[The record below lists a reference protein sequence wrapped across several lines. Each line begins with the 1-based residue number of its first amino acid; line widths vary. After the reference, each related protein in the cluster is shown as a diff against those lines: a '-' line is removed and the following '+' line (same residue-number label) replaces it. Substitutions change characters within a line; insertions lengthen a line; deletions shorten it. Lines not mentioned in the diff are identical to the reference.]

1 MALPF
6 GDNVHTKFFTPKE
19 YQVELL
25 EASKNRNIIACI
37 GNIATKTFISLKLIQ
52 ELSVPFRRSR
62 KKKYALFIAES
73 IQNATHYISAIKH
86 LTDLNLSNLMQ
97 YSLPL
102 NKFVTEI
109 ISQSQVIIANNL
121 QALELVSNGY
131 ISMNDIY
138 LLIIDDCHYCMI
150 KNHPLNK
157 LMQYIDSKENV
168 RIFGMIY
175 PLYTISDLN
184 PGKIEADLNEL
195 QEIMHCEIETTS
207 DVVSIL
213 KYNCKPTEYLVECNI
228 RNKDE
233 LDDIIR
239 AEISDTITFL
249 KEHRYDPSE
258 IYEGELL
265 EELKSVPDPAK
276 EPLNIIN
283 NFIDVLDSMGGWCA
297 NKAALSS
304 LFIIE
309 KLKLKTPYE
318 RHFLLLCVV
327 SSLMLRIR
335 TIFENYFSQ
344 YTEKEQVYKYVSPKV
359 KRLIDILQQYK
370 PSKRLDLE
378 NANNESIIS
387 ICNEKLNSCNNR
399 EKNNE
404 NFVNTENESQTSFT
418 ICDSYIRY
426 KNDKA
431 NRWKNK
437 KKYQNKHDHKTK
449 LSIEESEIVCS
460 VIFVKSRLIASI
472 IHYLLSDLKRYDA
485 DNFWWLS
492 PQFTTEK
499 TADPNKE
506 PRDAEIQHRNLED
519 VLRKFRTRE
528 CNILIGTSI
537 LEQGIDFPKCNLIV
551 RFDPPLTFCSYI
563 YSKSKANSS
572 NSNFFLM
579 YEKPNKEEFINNLAK
594 YYEIEKLL
602 LKRCCNKVDS
612 DSELME
618 SDQYNESVMPY
629 VPTPVDE
636 EVDITY
642 VNMDNAIAC
651 INKYCAKLPS
661 DSFTRLTP
669 MWKTK
674 KIIFQNQQL
683 YITNLRLPINSPYKK
698 QIIGHPM
705 PTEVLSR
712 RIAALEACRLLHQTG
727 ELDYNLQPIGKESF
741 HLLFSSEDILLDE
754 ADQLQAADESDARP
768 GTNKR
773 RQYYKKKIASCLTD
787 CRPLPSKLL
796 YLYSIRMALSCPLPE
811 EQNTRGRKIHPPEES
826 PTGFGILLTK
836 KIPKVCPFP
845 IFTRCGEVIVS
856 LELCLQELYLTEEQ
870 LEKISTFLN
879 YTFAK
884 VLRLN
889 KYFMTF
895 DSVNAPC
902 TYFIVPTINVSDNET
917 LIDWNFL
924 NEINSRKKEELLI
937 IPDEKRKDFQ
947 FRKELYT
954 DAVVMPWYRNQDFP
968 QHFYVAEI
976 CYNLSPRS
984 KFPGEEYKTFEE
996 YYYRKYQLK
1005 IQNTEQPLLD
1015 VDHTSARLNFL
1026 TPRYVNRKG
1035 VALPTCSEATKKE
1048 KRESLEQKQILVP
1061 ELCQIHLFPASLWRK
1076 AVALPC
1082 ILYRLNC
1089 LLLAEEIRSK
1099 VSNEIN
1105 LGLNTVPSDFKWP
1118 RLDFGWTLSDVVK
1131 RTRELREL
1139 RIFKENTEICLK
1151 LTEIIEVDERI
1162 TIKKQNNFPKLLEL
1176 KNENK
1181 NNEEKDSNVFEI
1193 SSDGE
1198 PLMEIGTW
1206 SNDMANDIQTFSPEF
1221 ETNFASSSG
1230 MVRYGSP
1237 TSWLS
1242 HNEDDLD
1249 MDSINESETSED
1261 SFENPSGLRIEF
1273 KNEFLAEA
1281 VDRIDDCSELDCIK
1295 TENTWQWEN
1304 LNTNENANY
1313 EIKCFENAVTDN
1325 VKNILTS
1332 GRIIYEENYFSLKP
1346 FEIYSSKIKMPI
1358 QCKKLPW
1365 HLSSETGYGMPQ
1377 NEILTNKNSTDS
1389 GISVS
1394 EPNSNDASPQTS
1406 NSYSN
1411 GNIFNENLCET
1422 LSTCCLS
1429 DTSYKSNFQTQEI
1442 NFEEENDET
1451 FKFDYQPN
1459 LSDHVGP
1466 SPSVLLQAL
1475 TMSNANDGI
1484 NLERLETIGDSFLK
1498 YAITNYLYCTYDN
1511 VHEGKLSHIRSKQ
1524 VSNLHL
1530 YKLGKKKVFGECMV
1544 ACKFEPH
1551 DNWLPPCFRIP
1562 FELEKA
1568 LINQK
1573 VSSCFWKVSDL
1584 SVLWKVKSHEIS
1596 FVKKTKL
1603 EGVENEE
1610 ENTLMYLPFHLVTYH
1625 SIPDKSIADCVEAL
1639 IGAYLIACGIR
1650 GAMLFMSWLGIKV
1663 LPVIHH
1669 SKKLNEDDVIEIEYG
1684 YLNSP
1689 PSPLLRSVPNPE
1701 AELEKLMVGYDEFER
1716 LLNYRFNDRS
1726 YLLQAM
1732 THASY
1737 SPNCVTDCYQRLEF
1751 LGDAVLDYLIT
1762 RHLYEDKRQ
1771 HSPGAL
1777 TDLRSALVNNTIF
1790 AALAIRFGF
1799 HKYFRH
1805 QSPGLA
1811 DVIHR
1816 FVRIQED
1823 NNHTIFEEYYL
1834 INEEECEEVEDV
1846 EVPKALGDIFE
1857 SVAGAIFLDSGM
1869 SLDAVWKVYYRIMKN
1884 EIEQF
1889 STNVPKSPI
1898 RELLEMEPE
1907 TAKFGR
1913 PEKLADG
1920 RRVRVTVDVFG
1931 KGAFKGI
1938 GRNYRI
1944 AKCTA
1949 AKCALKQLKK
1959 RGLVS
1964 KKSMTNE

>member
-6 GDNVHTKFFTPKE
+6 GDNVYTKFFTPKE

-25 EASKNRNIIACI
+25 DAAKKCNIVACI
-37 GNIATKTFISLKLIQ
+37 GNVTTKTFISLKLIQ
-52 ELSVPFRRSR
+52 ELTISVRRSKKRKFTLFISESVPNAVH
-62 KKKYALFIAES
+62 YA
-73 IQNATHYISAIKH
+73 SAIKH
-86 LTDLNLSNLMQ
+86 LTDLHLLDFIQFPIS
-97 YSLPL
+97 SD
-102 NKFVTEI
+102 KVTDEVI
-109 ISQSQVIIANNL
+109 AQAQVIMTNSS
-121 QALELVSNGY
+121 QAWELISNDF
-131 ISMNDIY
+131 ISLDDIF
-138 LLIIDDCHYCMI
+138 LLIVDDCHFSTL
-150 KNHPLNK
+150 KSHPLHELMK
-157 LMQYIDSKENV
+157 LVAFKDNI

-195 QEIMHCEIETTS
+195 QEVMHCRVETAS
-207 DVVSIL
+207 DIVSIL
-213 KYNCKPTEYLVECNI
+213 RYNCKPTEFLCECDTRKTDSLDEIILEEIQDTVE
-228 RNKDE
+228 
-233 LDDIIR
+233 
-239 AEISDTITFL
+239 FL

-258 IYEGELL
+258 IYEGDLL
-265 EELKSVPDPAK
+265 EELKAVPDPTE

-283 NFIDVLDSMGGWCA
+283 DFLDVLNTMGAWCA

-335 TIFENYFSQ
+335 TIFEDYFSQ
-344 YTEKEQVYKYVSPKV
+344 YTEKEQVYNFVSPKM
-359 KRLIDILQQYK
+359 KRLIEILLQYK
-370 PSKRLDLE
+370 PSKRIIPESNQSTNNVVGE
-378 NANNESIIS
+378 NDEKNVQDD
-387 ICNEKLNSCNNR
+387 KLNKENIPANQ
-399 EKNNE
+399 NE
-404 NFVNTENESQTSFT
+404 NSETLEQSAPLT

-437 KKYQNKHDHKTK
+437 KKFQNKQPHHNRPKSSVD
-449 LSIEESEIVCS
+449 ESEIICS
-460 VIFVKSRLIASI
+460 VIFVKSRLIATV
-472 IHYLLSDLKRYDA
+472 IHYLLSDLKKFDN

-499 TADPNKE
+499 TADPEKE

-528 CNILIGTSI
+528 CNILIGTSM
-537 LEQGIDFPKCNLIV
+537 LEEGIDFPKCNLVIG
-551 RFDPPLTFCSYI
+551 FDPPTSFRSYI
-563 YSKSKANSS
+563 YSKSKASAN
-572 NSNFFLM
+572 NANFFLM
-579 YEKPNKEEFINNLAK
+579 YELPFKEKFVNDLAK
-594 YYEIEKLL
+594 YYEIEQLL
-602 LKRCCNKVDS
+602 LKRCFNKIEKEDEI
-612 DSELME
+612 SEA
-618 SDQYNESVMPY
+618 DQYSGAVIPYSPPGTEEDSPY
-629 VPTPVDE
+629 VSL
-636 EVDITY
+636 
-642 VNMDNAIAC
+642 DNAVSC
-651 INKYCAKLPS
+651 INRYCAKLPS

-669 MWKTK
+669 MWSMKTIVYNK
-674 KIIFQNQQL
+674 KQM
-683 YITNLRLPINSPYKK
+683 YVTTLRLPINSPYKK
-698 QIIGHPM
+698 EITGHPM
-705 PTEVLSR
+705 PTEILSK
-712 RIAALEACRLLHQTG
+712 RIAALEACRLLHRSG
-727 ELDYNLQPIGKESF
+727 ELDNNLQPIGKESF
-741 HLLFSSEDILLDE
+741 HLLFSSEDIVLDE
-754 ADQLQAADESDARP
+754 SDLIPFAENADARP

-773 RQYYKKKIASCLTD
+773 RQYYKRKIAYCLMD
-787 CRPLPSKLL
+787 CRPMPSVPM
-796 YLYSIRMALSCPLPE
+796 YLYTIKMILSCPLPE
-811 EQNTRGRKIHPPEES
+811 EQNTRGRRIHPPEES
-826 PTGFGILLTK
+826 PQGFGILLTK

-856 LELCLQELYLTEEQ
+856 LEMCSNAVYLSTEQ
-870 LEKISTFLN
+870 LEIISTFLN
-879 YTFAK
+879 YTFTK

-889 KYFMTF
+889 KYFMAF
-895 DSVNAPC
+895 DSFKSPC
-902 TYFIVPTINVSDNET
+902 TYFIIPTLRTPNSEIV
-917 LIDWNFL
+917 IDWDFL
-924 NEINSRKKEELLI
+924 HQINQHKEEELKI
-937 IPDEKRKDFQ
+937 VPDEERKNFK
-947 FRKELYT
+947 FCKKLYA
-954 DAVVMPWYRNQDFP
+954 DAVVMPSYRNQDFP

-976 CYNLSPRS
+976 CTNLTPKS
-984 KFPGEEYKTFEE
+984 KFPGDEYKTFEE
-996 YYYRKYQLK
+996 YYFRKYQLR
-1005 IQNTEQPLLD
+1005 IQNVDQPLLD

-1035 VALPTCSEATKKE
+1035 VALPTCSEATKKA

-1089 LLLAEEIRSK
+1089 LLIAEEIRYV
-1099 VSNEIN
+1099 VSREIN
-1105 LGLNTVPSDFKWP
+1105 LGLNVVPEDFQWP
-1118 RLDFGWTLSDVVK
+1118 FLDFGWTLADVVK
-1131 RTRELREL
+1131 RTRELKEQKAL
-1139 RIFKENTEICLK
+1139 KENSKLPLK
-1151 LTEIIEVDERI
+1151 LTEIEENAVSEEPLPEEIEAEVETNDAKEDSD
-1162 TIKKQNNFPKLLEL
+1162 KP
-1176 KNENK
+1176 
-1181 NNEEKDSNVFEI
+1181 EEKEKDGNSLT

-1206 SNDMANDIQTFSPEF
+1206 SNEMANDIQTYSTEF
-1221 ETNFASSSG
+1221 ENTFAQSCNSI
-1230 MVRYGSP
+1230 RYGSP
-1237 TSWLS
+1237 TSWLN
-1242 HNEDDLD
+1242 HNDDDLD
-1249 MDSINESETSED
+1249 GESITDSISSDD
-1261 SFENPSGLRIEF
+1261 SFENPSGIRIEF
-1273 KNEFLAEA
+1273 KSEFLAEA
-1281 VDRIDDCSELDCIK
+1281 VDRMEECADLDDNFD
-1295 TENTWQWEN
+1295 TENTWQWDDSDHLMDN
-1304 LNTNENANY
+1304 VGA
-1313 EIKCFENAVTDN
+1313 EIKRFEDSVTTN
-1325 VKNILTS
+1325 KNKILTS
-1332 GRIIYEENYFSLKP
+1332 GRIYDSERPLALKP
-1346 FEIYSSKIKMPI
+1346 FESNFFQKTSKPGS
-1358 QCKKLPW
+1358 KKLPW
-1365 HLSSETGYGMPQ
+1365 ILTPDTGYGIPDVDL
-1377 NEILTNKNSTDS
+1377 NPDSTDS

-1394 EPNSNDASPQTS
+1394 SLGSSYDDAESDNGLCVALNKCNVNEVSND
-1406 NSYSN
+1406 
-1411 GNIFNENLCET
+1411 IIEVI
-1422 LSTCCLS
+1422 
-1429 DTSYKSNFQTQEI
+1429 DTFS
-1442 NFEEENDET
+1442 
-1451 FKFDYQPN
+1451 FDYQPDLVN
-1459 LSDHVGP
+1459 HVGP

-1530 YKLGKKKVFGECMV
+1530 YKLGKKKIFGECMV

-1562 FELEKA
+1562 VEVEKA
-1568 LINQK
+1568 LIEHK
-1573 VSSCFWKVSDL
+1573 ISSCFLKVGDL
-1584 SVLWKVKSHEIS
+1584 SSLWSVKEGDVS
-1596 FVKKTKL
+1596 FMKKTKDDIHEDEVNDAL
-1603 EGVENEE
+1603 N
-1610 ENTLMYLPFHLVTYH
+1610 YLPFHLITYH

-1639 IGAYLIACGIR
+1639 IGAYLISCGIR

-1663 LPVIHH
+1663 LPVIHNADEN
-1669 SKKLNEDDVIEIEYG
+1669 KPTEYG
-1684 YLNSP
+1684 YLNPP
-1689 PSPLLRSVPNPE
+1689 PSPLIRNVPNPE
-1701 AELEKLMVGYDEFER
+1701 EELERLLVGYDEFER
-1716 LLNYRFNDRS
+1716 ILGYHFNDRS

-1737 SPNCVTDCYQRLEF
+1737 SPNRITDCYQRLEF

-1805 QSPGLA
+1805 LSPGLA

-1869 SLDAVWKVYYRIMKN
+1869 SLDAVWSVYHKIMKN
-1884 EIEQF
+1884 EIELF

-1898 RELLEMEPE
+1898 RELLELEPE

-1920 RRVRVTVDVFG
+1920 RRVRVTVEVFG
-1931 KGAFKGI
+1931 KGIFKGI

-1959 RGLVS
+1959 RGLLS
-1964 KKSMTNE
+1964 RKTTNTALD